1 MQSSHRRWH
10 RGPRKAPRG
19 AMRGMAV
26 LLAVAGV
33 VALGWVAVQLY
44 VLVVTAD

>member
-1 MQSSHRRWH
+1 MQTSQRFRH
-10 RGPRKAPRG
+10 RGPRQRPRG

-44 VLVVTAD
+44 VLAVTAD